1 MKPNESQIPNPR
13 KPWCRNCKAHTRYYE
28 KIVAASTSG
37 GPKVKHEF
45 CEECEGRVLAPEHCP
60 ENAYSC
66 VVALCGGLF
75 VLGVFIVLVGT
86 GDILILGY
94 GLLVVGPAFFFQG
107 LKVVKFARENKKA
120 WIAWAKERGS

>member
-45 CEECEGRVLAPEHCP
+45 CEECEGRVLSG
-60 ENAYSC
+60 NIKWT
-66 VVALCGGLF
+66 
-75 VLGVFIVLVGT
+75 FINNL
-86 GDILILGY
+86 
-94 GLLVVGPAFFFQG
+94 
-107 LKVVKFARENKKA
+107 N
-120 WIAWAKERGS
+120 